1 VEAYNWL
8 LLGHILAAITWVG
21 GAIAM
26 QIVGARLYRAES
38 AEAVAAF
45 ARTAEYLGTRMFM
58 PASLAVLA
66 FGIAMVAVNEAWTI
80 GQLWIILA
88 LVGIGISG
96 IGGAVFFGPQSK
108 RIGEALRSEG
118 PQSQRA
124 RTLIRQIF
132 VVGRVDVLILL
143 LVVADM
149 VLKPGL

>member
-1 VEAYNWL
+1 VEAYDWL

-38 AEAVAAF
+38 AEAIAAF
-45 ARTAEYLGTRMFM
+45 ARTAEYLGTRLFM
-58 PASLAVLA
+58 PASLAVLG
-66 FGIAMVAVNEAWTI
+66 FGIALVSVGEAWSI

-88 LVGIGISG
+88 LVGIGISA

-108 RIGEALRSEG
+108 RIDEALRTEG
-118 PQSQRA
+118 PESE
-124 RTLIRQIF
+124 RTRGLIRQIF
-132 VVGRVDVLILL
+132 VVGRIDVLILL
-143 LVVADM
+143 LIVADM

>member
-1 VEAYNWL
+1 MQLYDWL

-38 AEAVAAF
+38 PEAVAAF
-45 ARTAEYLGTRMFM
+45 ARTAEYLGTRLFM
-58 PASLAVLA
+58 PASLAVLG
-66 FGIAMVAVNEAWTI
+66 FGIALVSVSEAWSI
-80 GQLWIILA
+80 RQLWIILA
-88 LVGIGISG
+88 LVGIAISA
-96 IGGAVFFGPQSK
+96 IGGALFFGPQSK

-118 PQSQRA
+118 PQSGRA
-124 RTLIRQIF
+124 RALIRQIF

-143 LVVADM
+143 LIVADM